1 MSYLARTVFG
11 FGLYMLLLCVPL
23 LFALNLLLELLGF
36 APTSEVW
43 VGVLGQLVL
52 YLGIYYVLAARW
64 EARRFMAATVPVR
77 LSVIVFFGAFVAA
90 GLVPPMLLMIGVPDL
105 VGALWTWHALGA
117 GKPVAMRVRGD
128 GLQLLKRMARLM
140 PNAASVLT
148 APDSRYTPSHASPK
162 CAHSAKAT
170 SGAKAAP
177 ISHAR
182 SEVSAAPV

>member
-1 MSYLARTVFG
+1 MHT
-11 FGLYMLLLCVPL
+11 P
-23 LFALNLLLELLGF
+23 NE
-36 APTSEVW
+36 APIVEVW
-43 VGVLGQLVL
+43 VRVLRQRVL
-52 YLGIYYVLAARW
+52 YPGIHYVLAALC
-64 EARRFMAATVPVR
+64 EARRFMGPTVPVR

-90 GLVPPMLLMIGVPDL
+90 GLVPPMLLVMGVPDL
-105 VGALWTWHALGA
+105 VGALWTRHALGA

-140 PNAASVLT
+140 PSAASVPT

-177 ISHAR
+177 INHAR